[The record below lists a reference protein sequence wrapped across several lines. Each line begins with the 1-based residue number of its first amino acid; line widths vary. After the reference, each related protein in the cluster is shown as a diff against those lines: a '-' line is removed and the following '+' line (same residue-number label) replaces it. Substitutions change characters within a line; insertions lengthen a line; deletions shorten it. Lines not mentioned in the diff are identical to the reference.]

1 MDLKNVELVLKAS
14 NIDLAHTYK
23 LQVFDADS
31 LLVEQAGIKAFDTP
45 YLEEI
50 QPLTIVEAVDG
61 ELYRNL
67 EDIVVKF
74 EYKVIGD
81 CPVDNVSLDF
91 NSIWESSSVIDD
103 DLIIMVVD
111 DAPSGIDGITIND
124 RAKRERIYDLRGI
137 EMKSEKGIYIKG
149 GKVRIKN

>member
-1 MDLKNVELVLKAS
+1 M
-14 NIDLAHTYK
+14 
-23 LQVFDADS
+23 
-31 LLVEQAGIKAFDTP
+31 
-45 YLEEI
+45 
-50 QPLTIVEAVDG
+50 
-61 ELYRNL
+61 

-91 NSIWESSSVIDD
+91 NSIWEGSSVIDEY
-103 DLIIMVVD
+103 LIINDNVYSFEKHYAPSDFDLEDAEELELAIKFKYGGKNIMRLKDGSEIKLKVMVVD
-111 DAPSGIDGITIND
+111 DAPSGIDGSTIND